1 VSWAHGEIVRGVV
14 VTGGRVV
21 CVVLAAG
28 AALVVSGDHG
38 RTGASWVW
46 LGATVLVAATVIAT
60 RAPLERLADRVAYGP
75 DGDPYALLSRFVA
88 RISETLAVDDVLP
101 HVARTVTEAVHS
113 PRGEVRL
120 WLADGQQ
127 SRQSWPL
134 NAPAPAVDIDIP
146 LEHHGRPVGELGL
159 AVAEGD
165 LSDDDRELLARLAG
179 TAGLAL
185 ANVRL
190 TYDLRHELAE
200 STELARR
207 LDRSRQRL
215 LEAAAQQTERFVAT
229 VDQQVQSRLRRAEL
243 ALDSAADGD
252 PDGLADAHREA
263 TAALAALR
271 EIAAGVFPP
280 ALADRGLVHAVQ
292 MYCLRF
298 DGRVKIRSLPTSVR
312 GPLSIEAAGYFCVVQ
327 LVDDCVNA
335 GPIALTL
342 EQDEAALR
350 MAIQTSQAPG
360 ADTVQL
366 VTDRVEATEG
376 QLVSIGSAQGWITTI
391 RWSHVE
397 AEATPCPSD

>member
-1 VSWAHGEIVRGVV
+1 MKGGANPEVVRAVV
-14 VTGGRVV
+14 VTGGRVA

-28 AALVVSGDHG
+28 AALLVSGDQG
-38 RTGASWVW
+38 REGASWVW
-46 LGATVLVAATVIAT
+46 LGATLLVAATVIAT

-75 DGDPYALLSRFVA
+75 RGDPYALLSRFVE

-127 SRQSWPL
+127 SRQAWPL
-134 NAPAPAVDIDIP
+134 NAPAQVADIDIP

-207 LDRSRQRL
+207 LDQSRQRL
-215 LEAAAQQTERFVAT
+215 LDAAAQQTERFAAT
-229 VDQQVQSRLRRAEL
+229 VDQLVQSRLHRVDL
-243 ALDSAADGD
+243 ALDAAADGD
-252 PDGLADAHREA
+252 PGGFASR
-263 TAALAALR
+263 TAR
-271 EIAAGVFPP
+271 PP
-280 ALADRGLVHAVQ
+280 RH
-292 MYCLRF
+292 
-298 DGRVKIRSLPTSVR
+298 
-312 GPLSIEAAGYFCVVQ
+312 
-327 LVDDCVNA
+327 
-335 GPIALTL
+335 
-342 EQDEAALR
+342 
-350 MAIQTSQAPG
+350 
-360 ADTVQL
+360 
-366 VTDRVEATEG
+366 
-376 QLVSIGSAQGWITTI
+376 
-391 RWSHVE
+391 
-397 AEATPCPSD
+397 

>member
-1 VSWAHGEIVRGVV
+1 MRGGANPKVVRGVV

-28 AALVVSGDHG
+28 AALLVSGDQG
-38 RTGASWVW
+38 RVGASWVW
-46 LGATVLVAATVIAT
+46 LGATLLVAATVIAT

-75 DGDPYALLSRFVA
+75 GGDPYALLSRFVG

-127 SRQSWPL
+127 SRQAWPL
-134 NAPAPAVDIDIP
+134 NAPAQAADIEIP
-146 LEHHGRPVGELGL
+146 LEHHGRSVGELGL

-190 TYDLRHELAE
+190 TYDLRRELAE

-207 LDRSRQRL
+207 LDQSRQRL
-215 LEAAAQQTERFVAT
+215 LDAAAQQTERFAAT
-229 VDQQVQSRLRRAEL
+229 VDQLVQSRLQRVDL
-243 ALDSAADGD
+243 ALDSVADGD
-252 PDGLADAHREA
+252 PGGLAVAHREA

-271 EIAAGVFPP
+271 ELAAGVFPP
-280 ALADRGLVHAVQ
+280 ALADRGLRHAVE
-292 MYCLRF
+292 MYGLHF
-298 DGRVKIRSLPTSVR
+298 DGQVKIRSLPTSVR
-312 GPLSIEAAGYFCVVQ
+312 GPLAREAAAYFCVVQ
-327 LVDDCVNA
+327 LVDDCVTA
-335 GPIALTL
+335 GPITL
-342 EQDEAALR
+342 LLDQDEAGLT
-350 MAIQTSQAPG
+350 MEIGTSRAPG

-366 VTDRVEATEG
+366 LADRVEATG
-376 QLVSIGSAQGWITTI
+376 GHLLPTASTQSWSIAI
-391 RWSHVE
+391 RWPS
-397 AEATPCPSD
+397 AETGTTP